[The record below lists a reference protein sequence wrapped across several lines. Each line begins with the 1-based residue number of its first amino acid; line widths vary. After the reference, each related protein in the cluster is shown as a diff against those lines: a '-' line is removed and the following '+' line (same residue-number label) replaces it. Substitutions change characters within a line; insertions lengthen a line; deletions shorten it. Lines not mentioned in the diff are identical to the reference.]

1 MRRHFDRA
9 AQSATLQEIW
19 ESRSML
25 RFILRILIAAAG
37 LWLSD
42 RLVDGVVAEGWTT
55 LLIAGFLLGIVN
67 AIVRPVV
74 TVLTFPLT
82 MITLGLFLLV
92 VNAAMIGLVSLVVPG
107 MEVHGLW
114 AGIQAAVVTGIVSW
128 IGQVVIGDAKRD
140 RD

>member
-9 AQSATLQEIW
+9 APCVTLQEIS
-19 ESRSML
+19 ERRMV
-25 RFILRILIAAAG
+25 RFILRILVAAAG

-42 RLVDGVVAEGWTT
+42 RLIDGVVAEGLTT
-55 LLIAGFLLGIVN
+55 LLLAGLLLGIVN

-82 MITLGLFLLV
+82 VLTLGLFLLV

-107 MEVHGLW
+107 LEVHGLW
-114 AGIQAAVVTGIVSW
+114 AGIQAAVVTGVVSW

>member
-1 MRRHFDRA
+1 MV
-9 AQSATLQEIW
+9 
-19 ESRSML
+19 

-42 RLVDGVVAEGWTT
+42 RLISGVVAEGWQT
-55 LLIAGFLLGIVN
+55 LLMAGFLLGIVN

-82 MITLGLFLLV
+82 VLTLGLFLLV

-107 MEVHGLW
+107 MEVNGLW

-128 IGQVVIGDAKRD
+128 VGQVVIGDAKRD